1 MKRRKCEACITRTFG
16 AVRLIIVLSIVCI
29 RDSCATLDFHF
40 HPRSAN
46 FDFEIAAINAF
57 RSTFP
62 SVATYACRF
71 HFGQALWRNI
81 QHLGLT
87 DDYESR
93 SEVGHWLHLFY
104 TICHFCNR
112 MMFLMHLLLI

>member
-1 MKRRKCEACITRTFG
+1 
-16 AVRLIIVLSIVCI
+16 VLSIVCVGD
-29 RDSCATLDFHF
+29 RCATLGFHF

-71 HFGQALWRNI
+71 HFGQALRRNI
-81 QHLGLT
+81 QRLGVT
-87 DDYESR
+87 YDYESR
-93 SEVGHWLHLFY
+93 SEVGRWLLRSVIFA
-104 TICHFCNR
+104 TE
-112 MMFLMHLLLI
+112 